1 MNTTGSAIVIPVVMS
16 GTATD
21 GTDYTSIVNITIPNG
36 SDTGTVAVDA
46 ATDGLI
52 EGDETA
58 IASLGTLPS
67 GVVAG
72 TSTSDT
78 VTISDATEYTVN
90 LTASVDTAV
99 EGGTDGE
106 FTATLNAV
114 NTTGSAI
121 VIPVVMS
128 GTATDGT
135 DYTSIVNITI
145 PNGSDTGAV
154 AVDAATDGLIEGD
167 ETAIASLGTLP
178 SGVVA
183 GTSTSDTVTISDA

>member
-1 MNTTGSAIVIPVVMS
+1 MNTTGGAIVIPVMMS

-36 SDTGTVAVDA
+36 SDTGTVLVDA
-46 ATDGLI
+46 SSDGLI

-58 IASLGTLPS
+58 IASLGSLPS

-72 TSTSDT
+72 VNTSDA

-90 LTASVDTAV
+90 LTASIDTAV

-114 NTTGSAI
+114 NTTGGAI
-121 VIPVVMS
+121 VIPVTMS
-128 GTATDGT
+128 GTCLL
-135 DYTSIVNITI
+135 YTS
-145 PNGSDTGAV
+145 
-154 AVDAATDGLIEGD
+154 
-167 ETAIASLGTLP
+167 P
-178 SGVVA
+178 SPRD
-183 GTSTSDTVTISDA
+183 S